1 MSKFN
6 RLHHQRIATVLD
18 SFNAQYFHDNNILF
32 GGGTRIAMELNEF
45 RESTDIDF
53 FCHSNG
59 AYRAVRSQVEQHS
72 LGKLVASN
80 HQIQLLREIRADR
93 DAVRTFVSSSIDDT
107 PIKLEFIHF
116 DFSISAETNK
126 SFKVPVVSK
135 ESCYTTKL
143 LANADRYMQA
153 VPKDIFDLCMMRK
166 EWGSIPAKS
175 LQDAINCYGEK
186 TINNGLHQAL
196 TLFKDDPQTML
207 GIAIDTLKIEPELA
221 KQLVFKEAQSFLQ
234 DLA

>member
-1 MSKFN
+1 MKQFN
-6 RLHHQRIATVLD
+6 RIHHQRIAAVL
-18 SFNAQYFHDNNILF
+18 SRFNAQYFHDNNILF

-53 FCHSNG
+53 FCHSSG

-72 LGKLVASN
+72 LGELVDAN
-80 HQIQLLREIRADR
+80 QPIQLLREVRADR
-93 DAVRTFVSSSIDDT
+93 DAVRTFVRSSMDDT

-116 DFSISAETNK
+116 DFAISAET
-126 SFKVPVVSK
+126 SEIFKVPVVSK

-143 LANADRYMQA
+143 LANADRYMQT

-186 TINNGLHQAL
+186 TINNGLHRAL
-196 TLFKDDPQTML
+196 KLFKDNPQKML
-207 GIAIDTLKIEPELA
+207 NIAIDTLKIEPKLA
-221 KQLVFKEAQSFLQ
+221 HQLVFNEAPSFLQ
-234 DLA
+234 NLV